1 MRNPFVILIAFLV
14 PAAVVVLVAV
24 EAIRTGRFALGSG
37 GVADDIP
44 TEFYDGAS
52 FLPAG
57 VLDNAGWVIAVCILW
72 LVIAALLVGRSAL
85 RRRGDGR

>member
-1 MRNPFVILIAFLV
+1 MRNPFIILIAFLV

-37 GVADDIP
+37 SVADDIP
-44 TEFYDGAS
+44 AEFYDGAS

-57 VLDNAGWVIAVCILW
+57 VLDNAGWVIAACILW

-85 RRRGDGR
+85 RRRGESK